1 MGQIWGLI
9 TGEGSRGNG
18 RGGGGWEVGFK
29 VGFYGRV
36 S

>member
-18 RGGGGWEVGFK
+18 RGGGGGVGFK